1 MQRLGKMI
9 QQMGRYRRQW
19 ETVMEASGAA
29 TSPLLMPDVPSRL
42 TETAGFGSNP
52 GNLRMLTYVPDSVS
66 SSPALVV
73 VLHGCTQTAAG
84 YDHGSGWSALADR
97 YGFVLLYAEQQEANN
112 PKRCFNWFQPGD
124 IERDHGETH
133 SIRQM
138 VEHAVRRHG
147 VDSSRI
153 FVTGL
158 SAGGAMTSTML
169 ATYPEVFAGG
179 AIVAGL
185 PYHCATSVPEAFECM
200 FQGQTRSAREW
211 GDLVRN
217 ASPHRGPWPKVSV
230 WHGSADATV
239 KPMNA
244 GEIIKQWTNVHA
256 VSSDP
261 TSSDTVDGYPHRAW
275 TDASGETVVEEYVIT
290 GMAHGTPLAVG
301 NDENSYGAAGP
312 FLLDV
317 GISSS
322 YRIAQ
327 FWGLTEF
334 SVDDAQKPADE
345 RPVSRKAYEGYP
357 VVVSAPE
364 AQKPEVQEPKVQEPE
379 VQEPE
384 ILEPEWQELAA
395 SSTQNAKDGRSKSAS
410 SHLDIGAVITKAL
423 RAAGLMK

>member
-200 FQGQTRSAREW
+200 FQGQTRPAREW

-275 TDASGETVVEEYVIT
+275 TDASGEPVVEEYVIT
-290 GMAHGTPLAVG
+290 GMAHGTPVAVG

-327 FWGLTEF
+327 FWGLTES
-334 SVDDAQKPADE
+334 SVADAQKPADE
-345 RPVSRKAYEGYP
+345 KPVSRKAYEGYP

-364 AQKPEVQEPKVQEPE
+364 VQKPE

-384 ILEPEWQELAA
+384 ILEPEWQEPAA
-395 SSTQNAKDGRSKSAS
+395 ASTQNAKDGRSKSAS